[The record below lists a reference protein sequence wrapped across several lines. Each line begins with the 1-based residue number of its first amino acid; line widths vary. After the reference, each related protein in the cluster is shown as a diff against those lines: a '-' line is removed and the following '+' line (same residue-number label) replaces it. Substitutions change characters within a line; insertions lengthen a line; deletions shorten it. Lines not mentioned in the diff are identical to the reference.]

1 VKVEYLIGESTG
13 GPLVKNGENLQPS
26 WKVPKCQ
33 ERMDE
38 RQLQQLRIEGEG
50 KDRIVV
56 ENGIRGIEEAA
67 VG

>member
-1 VKVEYLIGESTG
+1 
-13 GPLVKNGENLQPS
+13 
-26 WKVPKCQ
+26 
-33 ERMDE
+33 MDE